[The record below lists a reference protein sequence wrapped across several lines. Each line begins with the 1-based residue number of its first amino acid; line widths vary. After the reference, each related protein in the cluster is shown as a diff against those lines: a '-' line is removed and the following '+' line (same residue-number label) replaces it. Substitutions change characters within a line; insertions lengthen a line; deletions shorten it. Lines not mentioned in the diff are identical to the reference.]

1 MQAADSVHSQ
11 EAESRECLCSV
22 SIPYNLGPNLENG
35 AAYFSMGPPISVNP
49 VNMIPRGYGGD
60 SPTRPFQILTV
71 IATVW

>member
-11 EAESRECLCSV
+11 EAESKECLYSA

-35 AAYFSMGPPISVNP
+35 AAYFSMGPPISVN
-49 VNMIPRGYGGD
+49 MIPRGYGGD
-60 SPTRPFQILTV
+60 SPTRPFQILTI